1 MYSNTLC
8 GSFVKV
14 NVRLTLPHCVVCS
27 AVQCSAVQCNV
38 VQCGAVCRAFMGG
51 AEPRV
56 KCLTLPVWGRGKEG
70 RGDELGGREEGV
82 S

>member
-1 MYSNTLC
+1 
-8 GSFVKV
+8 
-14 NVRLTLPHCVVCS
+14 
-27 AVQCSAVQCNV
+27 
-38 VQCGAVCRAFMGG
+38 MGG

-70 RGDELGGREEGV
+70 RGDELGGGGGEWGIGGRSKLKILQTE